1 MAYLIDF
8 LLFLVLQSL
17 VINGIFE
24 CFQGGCVNDLT
35 KGKVCSGNIFYLISP
50 SFFEKHRG
58 KKWTMP
64 LWGCVRCM
72 ASVHGTITFWLAI
85 YLFVGF
91 DYREVFVWVGDVF
104 ALVFLNYYLYKK
116 L

>member
-1 MAYLIDF
+1 MAYLIEF

-17 VINGIFE
+17 VINGIHTSFE
-24 CFQGGCVNDLT
+24 GGCVKNINGYDI
-35 KGKVCSGNIFYLISP
+35 CSGNIFYLISP

-91 DYREVFVWVGDVF
+91 DYGEVFVWVGDVF
-104 ALVFLNYYLYKK
+104 ALVFLNYYFYKK